1 MTRLSKACLAF
12 AAEMIS
18 FTENVIF
25 SSQGQRSSQTLRRQE
40 LPAKDEFHRKLEPSR
55 PNWSNEEC
63 EDGALKHD
71 FCCEEMKSVFA
82 FLQASKKTRSQKR
95 ERKKLM
101 QFLKNVFCFFSK
113 ILFIFWQKSQ
123 LLFFMSLKTLRK
135 IFCCNFNCA
144 ESHSG
149 LSGLQ
154 KFLITHVLAFLYFCK
169 FCGLGFDSWII
180 KLLVA
185 KQGMLSAYTNLSK
198 PNWRLI
204 FVYYVPNS
212 SLISMFASSMAQL
225 EFIVPPMLRQV
236 ISQLS
241 QTSSI
246 NWAITAS
253 AKKL

>member
-1 MTRLSKACLAF
+1 MSIFFFSRTKVQSDSPETGTSSKGWISSKAWTESTKLI
-12 AAEMIS
+12 ERGMWGRS
-18 FTENVIF
+18 FKTWFLLWRNEICFCIFTGVEKNKVTE
-25 SSQGQRSSQTLRRQE
+25 E
-40 LPAKDEFHRKLEPSR
+40 
-55 PNWSNEEC
+55 
-63 EDGALKHD
+63 
-71 FCCEEMKSVFA
+71 
-82 FLQASKKTRSQKR
+82 R
-95 ERKKLM
+95 EKKLM

-135 IFCCNFNCA
+135 FFCCNFNCA

-169 FCGLGFDSWII
+169 FCGLGFDSWIM